1 MRAGVVERAMRG
13 IQIGRIFGI
22 PIRLGLSF
30 LLVLP
35 LFAYLIGAQIG
46 ATAEAVNAVAPA
58 SGFVDAAAIDGGTT
72 QWVVGFIAAVGL
84 FAGVLLHELGHS
96 VAAMRYG
103 YGIDSIT
110 LWLFGGIA
118 SLTEMPEDWRQELVI
133 AIMGPV
139 VSVALGVVFYAGL
152 FVVPGGDGAVLNGTR
167 FVVGYLAVLNVVLAA
182 FNMLPGFPMDGGR
195 VLRALLART
204 RPYARATQIAASV
217 GKAFAVVLGL
227 VGLLVLGNILFVGLA
242 FFIYIGAASEA
253 KQTMLKAAFEG
264 VSVGDLMTPADELDT
279 VRADDTVAELVSRMI
294 RERHTGYPVTRDGRL
309 VGLVTLEDARSV
321 AEVERDAYTV
331 EEVMTAELTTV
342 TPDTDAMTAIT
353 LMSQAGVGRLPVVER
368 AGGDRLVGLISR
380 SDMMTS
386 FDIIRSSRSVKPRE
400 GVGRIGGPGA
410 SESRQRGGD

>member
-1 MRAGVVERAMRG
+1 MRG
-13 IQIGRIFGI
+13 IQIGRVFGI
-22 PIRLGLSF
+22 PIRLGVSF

-35 LFAYLIGAQIG
+35 LFAYLIGAQVG
-46 ATAEAVNAVAPA
+46 TTAELVNGVAPT
-58 SGFVDAAAIDGGTT
+58 SGVVDPAAIDGGTT
-72 QWVVGFIAAVGL
+72 KWAVGFVAAVGL

-103 YGIDSIT
+103 YEIDSIT

-139 VSVALGVVFYAGL
+139 VSVALGGLFYAGL
-152 FVVPGGDGAVLNGTR
+152 FAVPTGGGSLLNGTR
-167 FVVGYLAVLNVVLAA
+167 FVVGYLAVLNVVLAV

-227 VGLLVLGNILFVGLA
+227 VGLLVAGNILLVGLA

-253 KQTMLKAAFEG
+253 RQTMLKATFEG
-264 VSVGDLMTPADELDT
+264 VTVGDLMTPDDDLDT
-279 VRADDTVAELVSRMI
+279 AHPEDTVADLVGRMI

-309 VGLVTLEDARSV
+309 VGIVTLDDARSV
-321 AEVERDAYTV
+321 TEVEREAYTV
-331 EEVMTAELTTV
+331 REVMTEDLTTV

-353 LMSQAGVGRLPVVER
+353 LMGQAGVGRLPVVDR
-368 AGGDRLVGLISR
+368 DDDDRLVGLISR
-380 SDMMTS
+380 SDLMTS

-400 GVGRIGGPGA
+400 GVGRISGPGA
-410 SESRQRGGD
+410 SDPGTRGGD